1 MDRGAWWVIVHRVT
15 KSWDTSEETWHAC
28 KLFDLNF
35 SEPIYSLVKWEISL
49 YYISHQVVED

>member
-35 SEPIYSLVKWEISL
+35 SEPIYSLVKWEI